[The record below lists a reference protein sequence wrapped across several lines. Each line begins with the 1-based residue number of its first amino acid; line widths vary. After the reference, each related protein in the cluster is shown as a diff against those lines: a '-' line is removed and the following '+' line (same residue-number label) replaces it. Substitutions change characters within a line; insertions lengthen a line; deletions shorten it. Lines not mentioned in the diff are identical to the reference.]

1 MKLPIRGWPRRL
13 AIRRLVAALLVLAA
27 AVLAISPQPR
37 EPDTVPMLVA
47 SRDLAPGT
55 TLRDADL
62 TVSRLPPSLR
72 PRSALTDPGQATGR
86 VLAAA
91 TTAGE
96 PLTNARMVG
105 PENTRLTA
113 GDPSAA
119 AVPFRLADPAVA
131 GLLTPGLRVDVVTV
145 APETVAPETAS
156 GAVVLAANATVL
168 TVRPADKAAEG
179 HLVVLALP
187 REEATR
193 VAAASLGQPVAVTLR

>member
-1 MKLPIRGWPRRL
+1 MKLPLRGWPRRL
-13 AIRRLVAALLVLAA
+13 AIRRLVAVLLVLAA
-27 AVLAISPQPR
+27 AALAIRPQPR
-37 EPDTVPMLVA
+37 DTGTVPMLTA
-47 SRDLAPGT
+47 ARDLTPGT
-55 TLRDADL
+55 TLSDADL

-72 PRSALTDPGQATGR
+72 PKAALTDPAQARGR

-96 PLTNARMVG
+96 PLTGARLLG
-105 PENTRLTA
+105 RENTRLTS

-131 GLLTPGLRVDVVTV
+131 SLLTAGLRVDVVTV
-145 APETVAPETAS
+145 SPSSRAE
-156 GAVVLAANATVL
+156 VLATNATVV
-168 TVRPADKAAEG
+168 TVRPADEAAEG

>member
-1 MKLPIRGWPRRL
+1 MKLPLRGWPRRL
-13 AIRRLVAALLVLAA
+13 AIRRAVAALLVLAA
-27 AVLAISPQPR
+27 AVLAVRPQPR
-37 EPDTVPMLVA
+37 DTDTVPMLVA
-47 SRDLAPGT
+47 SRDLPPGT

-62 TVSRLPPSLR
+62 TVSRLPPPLR
-72 PRSALTDPGQATGR
+72 PKAALTDPAQARGR

-91 TTAGE
+91 TTSGE
-96 PLTNARMVG
+96 PLTDARLLG
-105 PENTRLTA
+105 RENTRLTA

-131 GLLTPGLRVDVVTV
+131 SLLTAGLRVDVVTV
-145 APETVAPETAS
+145 SQSSEAE
-156 GAVVLAANATVL
+156 VLATNATVV
-168 TVRPADKAAEG
+168 TVRPADKASEG

>member
-1 MKLPIRGWPRRL
+1 MKLPLRGWPRRL
-13 AIRRLVAALLVLAA
+13 AVRRLVAVLLVLAA
-27 AVLAISPQPR
+27 AVLAVSPQPR
-37 EPDTVPMLVA
+37 ETDTVPMLVA
-47 SRDLAPGT
+47 SRDLPPGT

-62 TVSRLPPSLR
+62 VVSRPPPSLR
-72 PRSALTDPGQATGR
+72 PKAALTDPAQARGR

-96 PLTNARMVG
+96 PLTAARLLG
-105 PENTRLTA
+105 RENTVLTS

-131 GLLTPGLRVDVVTV
+131 SLLTAGLRVDVVTV
-145 APETVAPETAS
+145 TPSSEAE
-156 GAVVLAANATVL
+156 VLAANATVV
-168 TVRPADKAAEG
+168 TVRPADEAAEG

>member
-1 MKLPIRGWPRRL
+1 MKLPLRGWPRRL
-13 AIRRLVAALLVLAA
+13 AIRRLVAVLLVLAA
-27 AVLAISPQPR
+27 AALAIRPQPR
-37 EPDTVPMLVA
+37 EPNTVPMLVA

-62 TVSRLPPSLR
+62 SVSRLSPSLR
-72 PRSALTDPGQATGR
+72 PRSALTDPSQATGR
-86 VLAAA
+86 VLAGA
-91 TTAGE
+91 TTVGE
-96 PLTNARMVG
+96 PLTSARLVGPANAR
-105 PENTRLTA
+105 LTT

-131 GLLTPGLRVDVVTV
+131 GLLTPGVRVDVVTV
-145 APETVAPETAS
+145 AASSS

-168 TVRPADKAAEG
+168 TVRPAGKVAEG

-187 REEATR
+187 RDEATQ

>member
-1 MKLPIRGWPRRL
+1 MKLPLRGWPRRL
-13 AIRRLVAALLVLAA
+13 AIRRLVAVLLVLAA
-27 AVLAISPQPR
+27 VVLAVRPQPR
-37 EPDTVPMLVA
+37 DTDTVPMLVA
-47 SRDLAPGT
+47 ARDLPPGT
-55 TLRDADL
+55 TLGDADL

-72 PRSALTDPGQATGR
+72 PKAALTDPAQARGR

-96 PLTNARMVG
+96 PLTGARLLG
-105 PENTRLTA
+105 RENTSLTS

-131 GLLTPGLRVDVVTV
+131 SLLTAGLRVDVVTV
-145 APETVAPETAS
+145 SPSSEAE
-156 GAVVLAANATVL
+156 VLATNATVV
-168 TVRPADKAAEG
+168 TVRAADEASEG